1 MQRTGQEAL
10 TREITKNVISEA
22 RFGRLLCSTPAAQI
36 RPVSGD
42 FDTGWPPVGL
52 IANK

>member
-22 RFGRLLCSTPAAQI
+22 RFGRFLQHA
-36 RPVSGD
+36 SGPD
-42 FDTGWPPVGL
+42 QTGER
-52 IANK
+52 